1 MWDTTDQ
8 PDPHEM
14 ESTAWIRDRGGQGE
28 WVRSMLV
35 ASIQRAAWTI
45 EPHGRS
51 VRVTAAPRAADE
63 LKPEDA
69 VRLAEEPLCILVE
82 NRFSDGAFV
91 TRVVKELDESLH
103 TLWELPGEPVRVDG
117 PGGKGQMQ
125 REVQRRTHG
134 MSYRPRLV
142 VIVDSDR
149 EAPGTNPSKE
159 ARRLHRMCIQ
169 HSLPCW
175 ILAKREA
182 ENYLPRILLSAR
194 PNVGADYRRR
204 VDAWDRLTDDQK
216 NFFDMKCGL
225 PPILSPAEQ
234 SLFAGLSSTD
244 RATLFHGFGPNVP
257 VCWTVSTEPVKAELS
272 IRGQGDLERGIDL
285 IRSEV

>member
-1 MWDTTDQ
+1 
-8 PDPHEM
+8 M

-69 VRLAEEPLCILVE
+69 GRLAEEPLCILVE

-159 ARRLHRMCIQ
+159 ARRLHRMGIQ

-194 PNVGADYRRR
+194 PNVAADYRRR

-216 NFFDMKCGL
+216 NSFDMKCGL

-234 SLFAGLSSTD
+234 SLFAGLSTSD
-244 RATLFHGFGPNVP
+244 RATLSNGFGRNVHR
-257 VCWTVSTEPVKAELS
+257 CWTLGNVTAKAELAV
-272 IRGQGDLERGIDL
+272 RGQGDLEHGINL
-285 IRSEV
+285 IRREI